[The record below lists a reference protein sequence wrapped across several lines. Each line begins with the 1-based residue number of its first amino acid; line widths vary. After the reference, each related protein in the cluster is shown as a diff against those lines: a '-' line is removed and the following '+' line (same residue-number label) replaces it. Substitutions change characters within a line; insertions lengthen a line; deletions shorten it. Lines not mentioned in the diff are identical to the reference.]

1 VSQQLFQRHDLGLG
15 RQLSAADDD
24 AYMHETSPGGSVKE
38 GIPKRTRCVSEPLP
52 AVKSARWLIMPRGLY
67 ITEWLVIS
75 LSGIRASIS
84 ISRSEVRG
92 MRRQELD

>member
-1 VSQQLFQRHDLGLG
+1 VSQQLFQHDLGPG

-52 AVKSARWLIMPRGLY
+52 AVKPARWLITPRALY
-67 ITEWLVIS
+67 ITEWLVTS
-75 LSGIRASIS
+75 LSGIRVS

-92 MRRQELD
+92 RRRQELD